1 MAGTFGYELDPNKLS
16 DEEKQQM
23 RDQVADYKKYAPLI
37 QNGLYYRLTDPSVRE
52 VGAWEFIA
60 EDAAE
65 VLVSAM
71 MLNMHGN
78 MTVNY
83 VRLKGLEEGAMYR
96 DTKSQKVY
104 AAEALMESGI
114 LLPIELGEYQ
124 AYQMHF
130 VKEQ

>member
-1 MAGTFGYELDPNKLS
+1 
-16 DEEKQQM
+16 
-23 RDQVADYKKYAPLI
+23 
-37 QNGLYYRLTDPSVRE
+37 
-52 VGAWEFIA
+52 
-60 EDAAE
+60 
-65 VLVSAM
+65 M